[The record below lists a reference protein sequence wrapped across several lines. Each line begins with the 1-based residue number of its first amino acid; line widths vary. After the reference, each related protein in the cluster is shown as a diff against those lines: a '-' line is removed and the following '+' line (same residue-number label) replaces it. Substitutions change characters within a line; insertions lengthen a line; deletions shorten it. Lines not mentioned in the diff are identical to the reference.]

1 MSSVVPSM
9 GQTVMALAAIG
20 FLFTG
25 QWWLAY
31 ALFSVLEGPWGAP
44 AAAAAAALLC
54 LAFVA
59 LLAFLVRQPA
69 QARGGGGDPE
79 LEVIAALAARRP
91 FLGVGLSA
99 VLGAV
104 RAAEQ
109 SRR

>member
-31 ALFSVLEGPWGAP
+31 ALFSALEGPWGAP
-44 AAAAAAALLC
+44 LAAGAAGLLC
-54 LAFVA
+54 LGLVA
-59 LLAFLVRQPA
+59 LLAYLVRQPA
-69 QARGGGGDPE
+69 EARGSGDPE

-99 VLGAV
+99 VLGAM